1 MKIKNRWKWYNNY
14 KPFKDQVRQEDT
26 GYGEVYVK
34 VFCAAICTF
43 NTEPV
48 ELNIKLGNKK

>member
-1 MKIKNRWKWYNNY
+1 MKIENRWNWYNNY
-14 KPFKDQVRQEDT
+14 KPFKDQVQQEDT
-26 GYGEVYVK
+26 GYGEVYVE